1 MASLVSSFLDAA
13 WIATLTEPFADYFVG
28 ERSTS
33 DTINVSSW
41 LSKLRSWL
49 SMNVVLRLYNTSG
62 RNPHHSNGP
71 AQSIHKQWPNVI
83 GGLVLSHIANITLH
97 DSVSVTVVGQRLFIK
112 ADGRFWYASQLA
124 VDLAIVVQKWGSC
137 RPQKKKKKKKKKE
150 EEEEE
155 EEEEERE
162 ILKRYFK
169 TKQNK
174 RQEKKRKNKQ
184 KRKKVSK
191 KKEEEESNHNKTTT
205 VPRLFTSSHHQ
216 DLLPRSTWCYHRLGV
231 MMDIGLFLPLAV
243 LLLRCEGSRL
253 PKIMPYPE
261 KSFDYLTKNGII
273 NLTWHFCR
281 CHIA

>member
-137 RPQKKKKKKKKKE
+137 RPQKKKRRRRRRRRRKRNIKKIFQNQTKQETREKEKKQAEKKE
-150 EEEEE
+150 SFKE
-155 EEEEERE
+155 
-162 ILKRYFK
+162 KR
-169 TKQNK
+169 
-174 RQEKKRKNKQ
+174 RR
-184 KRKKVSK
+184 R
-191 KKEEEESNHNKTTT
+191 
-205 VPRLFTSSHHQ
+205 
-216 DLLPRSTWCYHRLGV
+216 
-231 MMDIGLFLPLAV
+231 I
-243 LLLRCEGSRL
+243 
-253 PKIMPYPE
+253 
-261 KSFDYLTKNGII
+261 KS
-273 NLTWHFCR
+273 
-281 CHIA
+281 